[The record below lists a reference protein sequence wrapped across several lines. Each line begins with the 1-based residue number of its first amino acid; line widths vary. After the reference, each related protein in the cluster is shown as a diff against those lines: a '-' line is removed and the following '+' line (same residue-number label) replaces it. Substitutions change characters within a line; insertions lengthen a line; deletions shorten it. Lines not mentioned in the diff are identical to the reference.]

1 MTTRKFRFDPRKGA
15 LAPIS
20 ISAHEELVHARA
32 ESPFVARALRW
43 LLVVV
48 ALAVS
53 AFVFSLVQP

>member
-1 MTTRKFRFDPRKGA
+1 MTTRKFRFDPGKGQ

-20 ISAHEELVHARA
+20 VSAHEELVHARG
-32 ESPFVARALRW
+32 ESPMFVRALRW

-53 AFVFSLVQP
+53 AFVFSLVQ